1 MGQHMPVTEH
11 DQAILNALR
20 EAADEDPELTKYL
33 EFHRSLYEALS
44 SAKAGISASLEMV
57 DDEALRARLMQ
68 GLPMLSFDQLPLEAE
83 RFAELA
89 SEVSALLQ
97 DHEPDLAG
105 QAPCDG
111 GANCLALARQRFED
125 MHARST
131 ESVDAGEATLA
142 EVSVDLALNPY
153 LEWAA
158 EFVLPHVDQ
167 QRWRRKYC
175 PVCGGPPDF
184 SYLEEDA
191 GARYLLCSRCSSSWL
206 YHRLGCPFCGT
217 SDHTKISYYLGDDKA
232 YRLYV
237 CQACLRYLKTMDL
250 RGLARQVL
258 FPVERATTLAM
269 DVAAHEAGYH

>member
-1 MGQHMPVTEH
+1 MPMSEH
-11 DQAILNALR
+11 DQAILHALQ
-20 EAADEDPELTKYL
+20 EETDKDPELSKYF
-33 EFHRSLYEALS
+33 EFHRALYEALAS
-44 SAKAGISASLEMV
+44 VKAGISASLEMV
-57 DDEALRARLMQ
+57 DGEALQARVQ
-68 GLPMLSFDQLPLEAE
+68 EGLPMLSFGQLPLEAE
-83 RFAELA
+83 RFSELA
-89 SEVSALLQ
+89 SEVAALLEE
-97 DHEPDLAG
+97 HEPGLVG
-105 QAPCDG
+105 QAPCEDS
-111 GANCLALARQRFED
+111 ASCLALARQRFDD
-125 MHARST
+125 MQAHST
-131 ESVDAGEATLA
+131 ESEDAGEATLA

-184 SYLEEDA
+184 SFLEEDA

-206 YHRLGCPFCGT
+206 YHRLGCPYCGT
-217 SDHTKISYYLGDDKA
+217 SDHTQISYYLGEDSA

-250 RGLARQVL
+250 RGLGRKAL
-258 FPVERATTLAM
+258 FPVERVTTVAM

>member
-1 MGQHMPVTEH
+1 MGQDMPISEQ
-11 DQAILNALR
+11 DQATMDALQ
-20 EAADEDPELTKYL
+20 EAGNEDSDLSGYF
-33 EFHRSLYEALS
+33 EFHRTLYEALA

-57 DDEALRARLMQ
+57 DGDALQARLLE

-83 RFAELA
+83 RFSELA
-89 SEVSALLQ
+89 SEVAGLLEE
-97 DHEPDLAG
+97 HEPDMAG
-105 QAPCDG
+105 QATCDDG
-111 GANCLALARQRFED
+111 TSCLALARQRFED
-125 MHARST
+125 MQARSSEHG
-131 ESVDAGEATLA
+131 ESGEATLA

-167 QRWRRKYC
+167 QRWKRKYC
-175 PVCGGPPDF
+175 PVCGGSPDF

-191 GARYLLCSRCSSSWL
+191 GTRYLLCSRCSSSWL

-217 SDHTKISYYLGDDKA
+217 SDHTKVSYYLGDDNA

-237 CQACLRYLKTMDL
+237 CQACQRYLKTIDL
-250 RGLARQVL
+250 RGLARQVQ
-258 FPVERATTLAM
+258 FPVERVSTLSM

>member
-1 MGQHMPVTEH
+1 MGRRMPQSEQ
-11 DQAILNALR
+11 DQATLDALQQ
-20 EAADEDPELTKYL
+20 AANENPDLTEYL
-33 EFHRSLYEALS
+33 DFHRTLYEALA

-57 DDEALRARLMQ
+57 DEEALQARLQ
-68 GLPMLSFDQLPLEAE
+68 EGLPMLSFDQLPLEAK

-89 SEVSALLQ
+89 SEVAGLLE

-105 QAPCDG
+105 QASCDD
-111 GANCLALARQRFED
+111 GASCLALARQRFED
-125 MHARST
+125 MQARST
-131 ESVDAGEATLA
+131 ESVDAPEATLA

-167 QRWRRKYC
+167 QRWRRNYC

-217 SDHTKISYYLGDDKA
+217 SDHTNVSYYLGDDNA

-237 CQACLRYLKTMDL
+237 CQACQRYLKTMDL
-250 RGLARQVL
+250 RGLARQVQ
-258 FPVERATTLAM
+258 FPVERATTVAM